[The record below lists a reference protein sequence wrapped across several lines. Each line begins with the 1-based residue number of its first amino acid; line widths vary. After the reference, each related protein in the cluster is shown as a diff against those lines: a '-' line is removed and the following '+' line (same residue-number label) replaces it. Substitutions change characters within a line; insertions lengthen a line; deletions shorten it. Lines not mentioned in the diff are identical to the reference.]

1 MLIFALFLFYPLP
14 QCLSIKQDHLNH
26 GLSSIIPSLI
36 NSLNKHLSSLYS
48 VTGIVLGVGER
59 NDKGSIRNPSVV
71 LYFRKKYLILLRFPV
86 VDEVRVLCQRKIFIF

>member
-1 MLIFALFLFYPLP
+1 MAF
-14 QCLSIKQDHLNH
+14 
-26 GLSSIIPSLI
+26 
-36 NSLNKHLSSLYS
+36 
-48 VTGIVLGVGER
+48 IVLGVGER